1 MIGPQ
6 AQQKYF
12 LYAQAT
18 DMRKSFDGLCGLVR
32 NGLRRNP
39 TGGEVYIFLNRKRD
53 MVKLLFWDRSGF
65 VVYCKRLERGTFE
78 RPLREA
84 SSGGIQLS
92 WEELILILEGISLE
106 GIRRRKRYV
115 LPSP

>member
-78 RPLREA
+78 RPLRGKHQTNPILPTFFDLA
-84 SSGGIQLS
+84 TFVAKMP
-92 WEELILILEGISLE
+92 WEEGNTALRSA
-106 GIRRRKRYV
+106 RRY
-115 LPSP
+115 